1 MGCVWDFTVQNQSK
15 RLIYHPCKRRKFV
28 QKMDYLSVFK
38 GTIRVIFMSYCPSMI
53 RSVMALVVAKFGG
66 TSVAT
71 PERVKSVA
79 ERLVK
84 RKRNGD
90 KVVAVVSAMG
100 KTTDDLIAL
109 ANQVN
114 TNPPAREMDTLLS
127 TGEMV
132 SMAMMAMAISALG
145 EEAISLS
152 GRQVGL
158 VTDATHGKAKI
169 KEIHADR
176 IKEALE
182 QDRIV
187 IVAGF
192 QGIDMN
198 GDITTLGR
206 GGSDTTAVAIA
217 AGINADVCEIYT
229 DVDGVYSADPR
240 VAPRA
245 QKLDT
250 ISYEEMLE
258 MAAAGAGVLHKRCV
272 EFARK
277 YNVTVHCRSSFND
290 VPGTLVKEMDSNMEK
305 AIVSG
310 VAHDSSE
317 AKFTIRD
324 LPDSEGMAATVF
336 GALADANINCDMIIQ
351 NISED
356 GHADISFTSPK
367 GDLDRTKEVL
377 EKVVAETGAAEVV
390 VAEDIAKV
398 SIVGAGMKAS
408 PGVAAKMFRTLA
420 DAGINLNLISTSDIR
435 TSVVVAGDKG
445 PEAVRVLHTAFGLDG
460 ADEFE
465 DDVLSEEE
473 KVAKANKGR

>member
-1 MGCVWDFTVQNQSK
+1 
-15 RLIYHPCKRRKFV
+15 
-28 QKMDYLSVFK
+28 
-38 GTIRVIFMSYCPSMI
+38 MS
-53 RSVMALVVAKFGG
+53 LVVAKFGG

-71 PERVKSVA
+71 PERVLSVA
-79 ERLVK
+79 KRLVQ
-84 RKRNGD
+84 RKRSGD

-127 TGEMV
+127 TGELV
-132 SMAMMAMAISALG
+132 SMAMVAMAIHSQG

-158 VTDATHGKAKI
+158 VTNYVHGKAKI
-169 KEIHADR
+169 REIHAER

-182 QDRIV
+182 EDKIV

-192 QGIDMN
+192 QGIDAN
-198 GDITTLGR
+198 GDVTTLGR

-217 AGINADVCEIYT
+217 AGIHADVCEIYT

-240 VAPRA
+240 VAPKA
-245 QKLDT
+245 QKIDV
-250 ISYEEMLE
+250 ISYEEM
-258 MAAAGAGVLHKRCV
+258 V

-277 YNVTVHCRSSFND
+277 YGVTIHCRSSFND
-290 VPGTLVKEMDSNMEK
+290 EPGTLVKEYESHMEK
-305 AIVSG
+305 ALVTG

-324 LPDSEGMAATVF
+324 VPDTEGIAATVF
-336 GALADANINCDMIIQ
+336 GALADANISVDMIIQ

-367 GDLDRTKEVL
+367 ADINRTREVMEAIV
-377 EKVVAETGAAEVV
+377 EKTGAAEFV

-398 SIVGAGMKAS
+398 SIVGAGMKAA

-420 DAGINLNLISTSDIR
+420 DAGINLSLITTSDIR
-435 TSVVVAGDKG
+435 TSVVIPGDKG
-445 PEAVRVLHTAFGLDG
+445 PEAVRSLHTAFGLDG
-460 ADEFE
+460 
-465 DDVLSEEE
+465 DDVFEETQLSAEELA
-473 KVAKANKGR
+473 AKMAKGR

>member
-1 MGCVWDFTVQNQSK
+1 MQC
-15 RLIYHPCKRRKFV
+15 
-28 QKMDYLSVFK
+28 
-38 GTIRVIFMSYCPSMI
+38 MS
-53 RSVMALVVAKFGG
+53 LVVAKFGG

-71 PERVKSVA
+71 PERVKAVA
-79 ERLVK
+79 QRLVN
-84 RKRNGD
+84 RKRSGD
-90 KVVAVVSAMG
+90 QVVAVVSAMG

-114 TNPPAREMDTLLS
+114 SNPPAREMDTLLS

-132 SMAMMAMAISALG
+132 SMSVVAMAIAALG

-158 VTDATHGKAKI
+158 VTDDAHGKAKI
-169 KEIHADR
+169 HEIRAGR

-182 QDRIV
+182 EGRIV

-192 QGIDMN
+192 QGIDAN

-217 AGINADVCEIYT
+217 AGIGADTCEIYT

-245 QKLDT
+245 QKLDVV
-250 ISYEEMLE
+250 SYDEMLE

-277 YNVTVHCRSSFND
+277 YGVTIHCRSSFTD
-290 VPGTLVKEMDSNMEK
+290 TPGTLVKEIDPTMEK

-324 LPDSEGMAATVF
+324 LPDTQGVAATVF
-336 GALADANINCDMIIQ
+336 GALADANINLDMIIQ
-351 NISED
+351 NVSED

-367 GDLDRTKEVL
+367 AGIAQTKEVL
-377 EKVVAETGAAEVV
+377 ERVVAQTGARELV

-398 SIVGAGMKAS
+398 SIIGAGMKAS

-420 DAGINLNLISTSDIR
+420 DAGINITMITTSDIR
-435 TSVVVAGDKG
+435 TSVVIPGDKG
-445 PEAVRVLHTAFGLDG
+445 PEAVRALHTAFGLDG
-460 ADEFE
+460 SDVFE
-465 DDVLSEEE
+465 ETQLSAEELA
-473 KVAKANKGR
+473 AKLTKGR

>member
-1 MGCVWDFTVQNQSK
+1 
-15 RLIYHPCKRRKFV
+15 
-28 QKMDYLSVFK
+28 
-38 GTIRVIFMSYCPSMI
+38 MS
-53 RSVMALVVAKFGG
+53 LVVAKFGG

-71 PERVKSVA
+71 PERVLSVA
-79 ERLVK
+79 KRLVQ
-84 RKRNGD
+84 RKRSGD

-127 TGEMV
+127 TGELV
-132 SMAMMAMAISALG
+132 SMAMVAMAIHSQG

-158 VTDATHGKAKI
+158 VTNDVHGKAKI
-169 KEIHADR
+169 REIHAER

-182 QDRIV
+182 EDKIV
-187 IVAGF
+187 IVAG
-192 QGIDMN
+192 
-198 GDITTLGR
+198 
-206 GGSDTTAVAIA
+206 
-217 AGINADVCEIYT
+217 ADVCEIYT

-240 VAPRA
+240 VAPKA
-245 QKLDT
+245 QKIDV

-277 YNVTVHCRSSFND
+277 YGVTIHCRSSFND
-290 VPGTLVKEMDSNMEK
+290 EPGTLVKEYESHMEK
-305 AIVSG
+305 ALVTG

-324 LPDSEGMAATVF
+324 VPDTEGIAATVF
-336 GALADANINCDMIIQ
+336 GALADANISVDMIIQ

-367 GDLDRTKEVL
+367 ADINRTREVMEAIV
-377 EKVVAETGAAEVV
+377 EKTGAAEFIVT
-390 VAEDIAKV
+390 EDIAKV
-398 SIVGAGMKAS
+398 SIVGAGMKAA

-420 DAGINLNLISTSDIR
+420 DAGINLSLITTSDIR
-435 TSVVVAGDKG
+435 TSVVIPGDKG
-445 PEAVRVLHTAFGLDG
+445 PEAVRALHTAFGLDG
-460 ADEFE
+460 
-465 DDVLSEEE
+465 DDVFEETQLSAEELA
-473 KVAKANKGR
+473 AKMAKGR